1 MLKSTQVLRSV
12 VITLA
17 MLGIVS
23 VGGCER
29 DASSFRADGDSSTN
43 VADSGVDHGH
53 LSPIET
59 VRRARQHRLMGELG
73 RLEECLIVEQR
84 KAVVDL
90 VISVDR
96 LATAND
102 ALTLATRQ
110 HLGAA
115 TAETVNRPGLANII
129 GVFSRDVEL
138 IDEHVSGEKAVVTI
152 QVAGRIPLEEVELVH
167 RQGRWL
173 IQTDPPV
180 EGMTD
185 ALRRHAD
192 TLTDLARAVRAGKYN
207 ASSLVR
213 ELEAR
218 EVSSGRRINE
228 LLTSTSQP

>member
-1 MLKSTQVLRSV
+1 MLQSPRTLRPV
-12 VITLA
+12 VVA
-17 MLGIVS
+17 FVMFGVVS

-29 DASSFRADGDSSTN
+29 DAPNSREADGPSTD
-43 VADSGVDHGH
+43 APQAGGDHRR

-59 VRRARQHRLMGELG
+59 VRRARRHRLAGELG
-73 RLEECLIVEQR
+73 RLEECLVVEQR

-90 VISVDR
+90 VMSVDR

-102 ALTLATRQ
+102 TLTLATRE

-115 TAETVNRPGLANII
+115 TAETVDRPGLANII

-138 IDEHVSGEKAVVTI
+138 IDEHVTGDKAVVTI
-152 QVAGRIPLEEVELVH
+152 QVAGRIPLEEIELVR
-167 RQGRWL
+167 RQRRWL

-192 TLTDLARAVRAGKYN
+192 TLIGLARAVREGKYD
-207 ASSLVR
+207 AGSLVR

-218 EVSSGRRINE
+218 ETSSGRRISK
-228 LLTSTSQP
+228 LLTTTSKP